1 MSALAAAHSQIT
13 PWPPDNSCK
22 RNPGTTT
29 GRRETLG
36 TDIWHQQKSGKAKML
51 SGKICGAFKI
61 HKGKDLVKKGKWFA
75 ATFHPSIG
83 LATLV
88 GLKLLEI

>member
-1 MSALAAAHSQIT
+1 
-13 PWPPDNSCK
+13 
-22 RNPGTTT
+22 
-29 GRRETLG
+29 
-36 TDIWHQQKSGKAKML
+36 ML